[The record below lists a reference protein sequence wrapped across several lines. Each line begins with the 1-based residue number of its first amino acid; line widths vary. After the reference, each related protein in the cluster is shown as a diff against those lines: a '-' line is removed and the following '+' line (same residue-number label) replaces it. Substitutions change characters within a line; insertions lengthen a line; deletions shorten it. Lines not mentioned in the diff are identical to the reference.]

1 MKKVKR
7 LAAVAISVIL
17 LTLNASTMTY
27 GFQNDDKIS
36 RDAISAIPEKQ
47 TILYYSWDYVKM
59 YSPDGQTAD
68 IHRSEMNYYK
78 TQGWSK
84 NKYDI
89 YTTMYSSRDLST
101 AKTVDVLNC
110 NVDDYKK
117 NGWIPK
123 SDLITTL
130 YSDDGRSIEVNNDQ
144 IAKYKAVGWKNKS
157 DVYTTLYAEDGRKQ
171 DFLNRDV
178 ARQKTVGWYE
188 WSELHPTLYSADGRT
203 IQINK
208 NEVEAYK
215 KVGWYELNEL
225 YVPMYAEDGRTIT
238 VWKDSV
244 EDYKKVGWYATRSA
258 VYSIMYDT
266 SRSYYFDKLEIPAAK
281 TNEYIQ
287 KGCWDLVTEDYM
299 TVLFSADDRRLAV
312 KNTEVQTYKKLGWYT
327 YKEYLDIKID
337 PLIKSRQ
344 FEPAMQT
351 LEQAKKT
358 YTWNEGKQA
367 VINQKE
373 QSLRY
378 SWMKVINSPI
388 AIISSNV
395 TDKYNYPKA
404 NITFRNISD
413 KTIVSFEIE
422 FICYDSYGKV
432 TTDYPWLYNG
442 KFTGISDR
450 DNIPTN
456 ELNTYTWTLYSNER
470 TASIKN
476 VRIVKVAY
484 SDGTTW
490 HS

>member
-7 LAAVAISVIL
+7 LAVVAMSVIL

-27 GFQNDDKIS
+27 GFQNDGKIS
-36 RDAISAIPEKQ
+36 RGATPANPGKQ
-47 TILYYSWDYVKM
+47 TVLYADDYV
-59 YSPDGQTAD
+59 
-68 IHRSEMNYYK
+68 
-78 TQGWSK
+78 
-84 NKYDI
+84 
-89 YTTMYSSRDLST
+89 TMYSTDGRT
-101 AKTVDVLNC
+101 IDVYRPEVEN
-110 NVDDYKK
+110 YKK
-117 NGWIPK
+117 
-123 SDLITTL
+123 
-130 YSDDGRSIEVNNDQ
+130 
-144 IAKYKAVGWKNKS
+144 
-157 DVYTTLYAEDGRKQ
+157 
-171 DFLNRDV
+171 
-178 ARQKTVGWYE
+178 VGWYE
-188 WSELHPTLYSADGRT
+188 WSELYTTLYSKNGQSIAV
-203 IQINK
+203 NK
-208 NEVEAYK
+208 SEVDNYK
-215 KVGWYELNEL
+215 QSGWCEWDEL
-225 YVPMYAEDGRTIT
+225 YVTMHAEDGRTLT
-238 VWKDSV
+238 VWKDKV
-244 EDYKKVGWYATRSA
+244 DDYINVGWFLSPDEYVTL
-258 VYSIMYDT
+258 YHT
-266 SRSYYFDKLEIPAAK
+266 SYRYFIEKFDVPIAK

-287 KGCWDLVTEDYM
+287 KGYLDVINEDYV
-299 TVLFSADDRRLAV
+299 TVLFSADDRKLAV
-312 KNTEVQTYKKLGWYT
+312 KNAEVETYKKLGWYT

-351 LEQAKKT
+351 LEQAVQT
-358 YTWNEGKQA
+358 YTLNEGRQSAIREKA
-367 VINQKE
+367 

-378 SWMKVINSPI
+378 AWMKVINSPI

-422 FICYDSYGKV
+422 FVCYDAYGKV

-442 KFTGISDR
+442 KFTGVSDR
-450 DNIPTN
+450 DNIPSN